1 MSLGEFDIIAKYFTR
16 AAGRSDVLLSVGDDA
31 AVVSVPQDRRLVV
44 AIDTLVEGVHFPID
58 TAAADIGHRALAVN
72 LSDLAAM
79 GAQPAWMTLALSLP
93 DANEDW
99 IRDFAAGLH
108 GLAEQFN
115 VALIGGDTVKGPRVI
130 TVQVAGWVETDRWL
144 TRAGAQPGDVLF
156 VSGVL
161 GEAAAGLATIQRHLT
176 DSPAITQLRARF
188 LRPSPRI
195 DLGRWLRPLASAAMD
210 VSDGLLTDLDKLCAA
225 SGCGARIDLD
235 RLPPSPAMRAVFDAQ
250 SCLNFTLAGGD
261 DYELLF
267 AVPAA
272 EAKRLETMSPPVA
285 CQAIGV
291 ITADRKVECMRDGAP
306 TRISVRGYDHFG
318 NEAAS

>member
-16 AAGRSDVLLSVGDDA
+16 TTQRRDVLLGVGDDA

-44 AIDTLVEGVHFPID
+44 AIDTLVEDVHFPGD

-79 GAQPAWMTLALSLP
+79 GAEPAWMTLSLSLP
-93 DANEDW
+93 DAEEGW

-108 GLAEQFN
+108 ALAGQFN

-144 TRAGAQPGDVLF
+144 TRAGAQAGDVLF
-156 VSGVL
+156 VSGVP
-161 GEAAAGLATIQRHLT
+161 GEAAAGLATIQRHLP
-176 DSPAITQLRARF
+176 DSPAITHLRSRF
-188 LRPSPRI
+188 LRPTPRVE
-195 DLGRWLRPLASAAMD
+195 LGRWLRPIASAAMD
-210 VSDGLLTDLDKLCAA
+210 ISDGLLTDLDKLCAA

-235 RLPPSPAMRAVFDAQ
+235 ALPDSISMRAAFDAQ
-250 SCLNFTLAGGD
+250 SSLDFTLAGGD

-267 AVPAA
+267 AVPPAA
-272 EAKRLETMSPPVA
+272 AKGLEAMSPPVV
-285 CQAIGV
+285 CRSIGM
-291 ITADRKVECMRDGAP
+291 ITADRKVECLRNGMPIDVR
-306 TRISVRGYDHFG
+306 RRGYDHFG
-318 NEAAS
+318 NEARS